1 MMRAKMFSEFKQFGA
16 LKSDNNED
24 SIDSIKHSAMIQI
37 EREKPK
43 KKEEVIK
50 KHKRARTLM
59 MD

>member
-1 MMRAKMFSEFKQFGA
+1 
-16 LKSDNNED
+16 
-24 SIDSIKHSAMIQI
+24 MIEI